1 MLLSQEQLVAVRT
14 AVTTAMEAR
23 PAATVAELVVVAAV
37 AAVAM
42 GQPAAADINSI
53 SHTIPNFW
61 PEDTDGFFPVF
72 EAACVNTNITQDGTK
87 YSKLLS
93 VLTPAAQPGWLAT
106 SQSRGLLPD
115 PTTH

>member
-14 AVTTAMEAR
+14 AVTTAMDAR
-23 PAATVAELVVVAAV
+23 PAATVAELAVAAAA

-42 GQPAAADINSI
+42 GQPAVADINAI
-53 SHTIPNFW
+53 SHTVPNFW
-61 PEDTDGFFPVF
+61 PEDINGFF
-72 EAACVNTNITQDGTK
+72 EAACANKNIPQDGTK

-106 SQSRGLLPD
+106 SQSRGLSRG